1 MAEQGRRPALDYW
14 PARRGKSSALSHPR
28 ARPHSS
34 QEYKRLHLFL
44 SNVTQAFRRYDADR
58 SGSLDEREIKTALRD
73 AGFQLEEPAFK
84 ALFRSFDPDRR
95 VAVVTVSGQDGKPNA
110 LPCAAS
116 SREVTRSTNRLSL
129 ILSPAPARRSNS
141 MCLTEFMGMTI
152 FLQSLSSTFRAF
164 DPQSRGQV
172 TLSFNQAVYFVS
184 NCT

>member
-95 VAVVTVSGQDGKPNA
+95 VAVLTVLGQGGKPNA
-110 LPCAAS
+110 PPCTALGPEVARSANRVFTHPQPPPCSQIQFNVPDRVHGDDHFS
-116 SREVTRSTNRLSL
+116 SEPVLHV
-129 ILSPAPARRSNS
+129 
-141 MCLTEFMGMTI
+141 
-152 FLQSLSSTFRAF
+152 
-164 DPQSRGQV
+164 SRV
-172 TLSFNQAVYFVS
+172 
-184 NCT
+184 